1 MKNLVMWLFMLVMT
15 VAVLTTNN
23 LGMLSDGFVNL
34 LLVVTWVRLVIILL
48 GSLALLNDEQLNKFA
63 KRMKEKG
70 TKAWKSKVLIILW
83 SCIGCAFIFWGYW
96 ITGIAWIIATLAGGT
111 LLLVIHAQ
119 AQKEDF

>member
-70 TKAWKSKVLIILW
+70 TKAWKSKALIILW
-83 SCIGCAFIFWGYW
+83 SCIGCAFIFLGYW
-96 ITGIAWIIATLAGGT
+96 ITGIAWMIATLAGGT